1 MLIIPTPLG
10 DAIRSCEDVVDADS
24 GVIRLKPEASCT
36 FLREPL
42 LRSSVPVSMY
52 SCTDLPDPHR
62 VRTEI
67 SNVCGFVAGGP
78 YFVRIGG
85 SSDLLTTGLSTLC
98 DRHPAWRTVRST
110 LGCFREAYSLR
121 AGNLLFLR
129 GKLIFKGA
137 TSREGVYSTVS
148 RLVSEPSTPVLKAY
162 LIIAT
167 AYMRRNLFVHN
178 GCLLEEMLSRF
189 SWCRVMMRFEACIF
203 FLPSSDDLHRHEE
216 MSNAVIFYINSWDSF
231 RLSQGRAKPDM
242 GTVTVSR
249 RGVVNVRLGWHDGV
263 DWEGNEEWVALV
275 DSVRDFLLTLC

>member
-1 MLIIPTPLG
+1 MQFQPMLIIPTPLG

-36 FLREPL
+36 FLPEPL

-203 FLPSSDDLHRHEE
+203 SASVCFFLH
-216 MSNAVIFYINSWDSF
+216 
-231 RLSQGRAKPDM
+231 LSA
-242 GTVTVSR
+242 
-249 RGVVNVRLGWHDGV
+249 
-263 DWEGNEEWVALV
+263 
-275 DSVRDFLLTLC
+275 